1 MRLPKTT
8 RARLRLY
15 RERAAD
21 PKTISNDWRKHIY
34 GGMRYT
40 WEPAWH
46 KWSEDRLKIYADAR
60 DTLGDYL
67 GDWGEFSGGGRMLR
81 DTTGFYADSWCSD
94 TIQGGV
100 ERIRSARG
108 TYYVPVTYCT
118 GWDGVT
124 YYMADAEIVPRNSTE
139 ADHDTAKHEAAR
151 SAYHYAEREAEQARE
166 DDAKSRAEEQIAD
179 ARAEIH
185 DINKTAR
192 ALLAEIRGREFTQ
205 NVCEALRHRL
215 REYMADRRRCFAII
229 KEREEDYWSAV
240 SY

>member
-1 MRLPKTT
+1 MKLPTTT
-8 RARLRLY
+8 RARLAKY
-15 RERAAD
+15 RKSAAES
-21 PKTISNDWRKHIY
+21 KWSNDWRKHKY
-34 GGMRYT
+34 CNT
-40 WEPAWH
+40 WTLAWH
-46 KWSEDRLKIYADAR
+46 DWDASRRKIYTDER

-81 DTTGFYADSWCSD
+81 DTTGFYADSWCND

-151 SAYHYAEREAEQARE
+151 SAYHYAELEAEQARE
-166 DDAKSRAEEQIAD
+166 DDAKYRALEDIQD
-179 ARAEIH
+179 ARDEIH
-185 DINKTAR
+185 DINRHAL
-192 ALLAEIRGREFTQ
+192 ALLAEIRGKEFTE
-205 NVCEALRHRL
+205 NVCAALRHRL
-215 REYMADRRRCFAII
+215 QEYLADRRRCFAKIT
-229 KEREEDYWSAV
+229 ERTENYWTAV
-240 SY
+240 PY

>member
-1 MRLPKTT
+1 MKLPTTT
-8 RARLRLY
+8 RARLNLY
-15 RERAAD
+15 RKRAAEN
-21 PKTISNDWRKHIY
+21 KHGWNDWRQH
-34 GGMRYT
+34 RYART

-46 KWSEDRLKIYADAR
+46 NWDEIRRKIYADER

-100 ERIRSARG
+100 GRIRSARG

-124 YYMADAEIVPRNSTE
+124 YYMADAEIVPRNSTA

-166 DDAKSRAEEQIAD
+166 DDAKQRAEDDIAD
-179 ARAEIH
+179 ARTEIH
-185 DINKTAR
+185 GINKAAL
-192 ALLAEIRGREFTQ
+192 ALLAEIRGREFTE
-205 NVCEALRHRL
+205 NVCAALRHRL
-215 REYMADRRRCFAII
+215 REYLADRKRLFKLIA
-229 KEREEDYWSAV
+229 ERQENYWSAV
-240 SY
+240 PY